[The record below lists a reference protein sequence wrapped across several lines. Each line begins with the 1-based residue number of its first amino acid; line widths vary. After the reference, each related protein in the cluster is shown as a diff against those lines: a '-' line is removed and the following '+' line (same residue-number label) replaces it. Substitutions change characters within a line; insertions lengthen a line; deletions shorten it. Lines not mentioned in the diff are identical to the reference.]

1 MMWMKSLLN
10 CHSQIDKGK
19 PSFAYFSNT
28 LSPGGI
34 WFLQS
39 TETAIS
45 LEIIHQRNIIV
56 THCWYLHDNKNKRKN
71 VLFDTKEKEDKL
83 LKYFLLDF
91 KMRFFKKM

>member
-1 MMWMKSLLN
+1 MMWMKYLLN

-39 TETAIS
+39 TETAIL
-45 LEIIHQRNIIV
+45 LEIVHQRNIIV
-56 THCWYLHDNKNKRKN
+56 THCWYLHDNKNKCKN
-71 VLFDTKEKEDKL
+71 VFDTKEKEDKL